1 MNRKVHFAALFSL
14 GLASV
19 ALGSVAFAQSSEQ
32 EEAQKRFQEGKAL
45 FDQKQFSAAR
55 VKFVQACAVVQ
66 TTNCPKNLALTEVE
80 LSMWVDAATHF
91 QQWLDDPRT
100 KNDPLRPDVEKV
112 FADTKLRVGQ
122 LDFDVDAGARVSVDG
137 KFIGLSPIAKSL
149 FISSGDHDVEAVW
162 PSQTKTTK
170 QTVFNGKAVAIVL
183 HKDAPRVETPD
194 AGAAPPPSASA
205 TVTPPPSVTATTPP
219 PSASASIAPPPSAS
233 ATVAPPPS
241 ASASSAPPPDD
252 GPPKSKGPAI
262 AVGGILTAGGILGFI
277 GFGAFAAG
285 SNSSKEEADSFAN
298 TGVCVNPDAPRCLD
312 YKSARDSQGTQ
323 HTLSII
329 SLVSGLIFLAGGVS
343 LIVFAAT
350 SGKKAAPV
358 QVTPSVGAGSA
369 SLTIGGSF

>member
-1 MNRKVHFAALFSL
+1 MNRKVHFAAVL
-14 GLASV
+14 GLGIASV
-19 ALGSVAFAQSSEQ
+19 ALCSAAFAQSNEQ
-32 EEAQKRFQEGKAL
+32 DEAQKRFQEGKAL

-100 KNDPLRPDVEKV
+100 KSDALRPEIEKV

-122 LDFDVDAGARVSVDG
+122 LDFDVDAGARVSIDG
-137 KFIGLSPIAKSL
+137 KFVGTSPISKSV
-149 FISSGDHDVEAVW
+149 FIASGDHDVEAVW

-194 AGAAPPPSASA
+194 AGAPPPPSA
-205 TVTPPPSVTATTPP
+205 TATTPP
-219 PSASASIAPPPSAS
+219 PPSATVTAPPPSATVTAPPPSAS
-233 ATVAPPPS
+233 ATVAPPPTGS
-241 ASASSAPPPDD
+241 ASAPPPVDD

-277 GFGAFAAG
+277 GFGAFAAS
-285 SNSSKEEADSFAN
+285 SNSSKEEADAYAN
-298 TGVCVNPDAPRCLD
+298 TGVCVNQDAPRCLD

-329 SLVSGLIFLAGGVS
+329 SLVSGLIFFAGGVS

-358 QVTPSVGAGSA
+358 QVTPSVGPGSA
-369 SLTIGGSF
+369 SITLGGSF